1 MSLFKNLFN
10 KSSKNNPRGFE
21 FVKILAIDR
30 ISPDTVKV
38 SFDVPKDGSF
48 DFIPGQYINVAIK
61 INGKEERR
69 SYSICSGK
77 TEPLSIGVKE
87 VLNGTVSKWF
97 NMDANV
103 GTEILISK
111 PEGNFTK
118 PVDAKNCVAIA
129 AGSGITPIVSI
140 AKQLE
145 ESGSLRLY
153 YGNKREEDILF
164 RETLDGLKNT
174 SPVYFLSQEEKE
186 NFEKGRITKEALVE
200 EIKKDLSILKSDVF
214 FLCGPEEMIKSSR
227 EALEMFG
234 VTSDKIKFELFTTPT
249 EEMKPK
255 AESTASTSDFS
266 GSAEVT
272 VIIDGDEET
281 FTVASNKTIL
291 DGALAKGIDAPY
303 SCRGGVCSTCKGKI
317 VTGSV
322 KMRINYSLTDSE
334 IEEGYILTCQAEPC
348 EEKITINYDEV

>member
-1 MSLFKNLFN
+1 MALFKNLFN
-10 KSSKNNPRGFE
+10 KSSKKNPRGFE
-21 FVKILAIDR
+21 FVKISSIDR

-38 SFDVPKDGSF
+38 SFDAPKDGSF
-48 DFIPGQYINVAIK
+48 DFIPGQYVNVAIQ

-69 SYSICSGK
+69 SYSICSGE

-97 NMDANV
+97 NLDANV

-118 PVDAKNCVAIA
+118 PVDARNCVAIA

-145 ESGSLRLY
+145 ANGSLRLY

-174 SPVYFLSQEEKE
+174 SPVYFLSQEDKE
-186 NFEKGRITKEALVE
+186 NFEKGRITKEALAD

-234 VTSDKIKFELFTTPT
+234 ITSDKIKFELFTTPT

-255 AESTASTSDFS
+255 AAASADNSNFS
-266 GSAEVT
+266 GASEVT
-272 VIIDGDEET
+272 IIIDGDEET
-281 FTVASNKTIL
+281 FTVPNNKTIL

-303 SCRGGVCSTCKGKI
+303 SCRGGVCSSCKGKI
-317 VTGSV
+317 VKGSAN
-322 KMRINYSLTDSE
+322 MRINYSLTDSE
-334 IEEGYILTCQAEPC
+334 IEEGYILTCQAEPR
-348 EEKITINYDEV
+348 EEKITIDYDQV